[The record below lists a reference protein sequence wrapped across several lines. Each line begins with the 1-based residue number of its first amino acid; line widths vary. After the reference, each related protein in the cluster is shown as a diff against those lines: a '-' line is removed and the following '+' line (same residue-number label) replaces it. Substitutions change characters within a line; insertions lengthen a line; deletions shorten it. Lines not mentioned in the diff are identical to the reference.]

1 MIQQKEIDRLE
12 RELLAAK
19 EDLIAFLESS
29 EVFKKENFILQEE
42 TDALKYSLEEV
53 EQENVTLRKKLEQER
68 WLLR

>member
-1 MIQQKEIDRLE
+1 LIQQKEIDKLE

-19 EDLIAFLESS
+19 EDLIVFLESS